1 MVGLL
6 QRIHSSLLTLQCS
19 LCGAS
24 MTNLANPGRIG
35 ILLILVLCCGC
46 VRGMFLP
53 VGQAAATPAHAPVA
67 QAASASSVPAPV
79 AQAQP
84 VAPIM
89 PPLSDPPTEAWN
101 PVKKPRVFEPD
112 GIADYTY
119 HNATV
124 TEDVAWSGKV
134 SVRGVLT
141 IAPQATLTIGPGT
154 IVTFRPDDS
163 GTVDGALLVQGRLNA
178 RGSASQPVLFRP
190 ATRTAGPG
198 DWQGILLLGSEKKN
212 LLEQCRIEG
221 AATGLDAVFSSVSLN
236 DSQISAS
243 GTGVRLRDSLLVANG
258 GGTSGCGLGYALV
271 NSEADVRNAKF
282 TGNARGLLLSGGSLL
297 LAGSRFSANSEV
309 GVEAEDAR
317 LSVARSSFTG
327 NGSGLVL
334 KSTEGDITASNLSSN
349 REFGVK
355 LTRARMRL
363 SGNVISNNTGV
374 GVLAEDGYASAWGND
389 ISSNGK
395 YDLYN
400 GGREEFL
407 APGNWWG
414 SPLPSVARKRI
425 FDREDDPRSGAVLI
439 EPCLAA
445 APGP

>member
-1 MVGLL
+1 M
-6 QRIHSSLLTLQCS
+6 
-19 LCGAS
+19 
-24 MTNLANPGRIG
+24 
-35 ILLILVLCCGC
+35 
-46 VRGMFLP
+46 
-53 VGQAAATPAHAPVA
+53 APVT
-67 QAASASSVPAPV
+67 
-79 AQAQP
+79 
-84 VAPIM
+84 
-89 PPLSDPPTEAWN
+89 PPSTARPTETGS

-119 HNATV
+119 HNATL

-154 IVTFRPDDS
+154 VVTFRPDDS
-163 GTVDGALLVQGRLNA
+163 GAVDGALLVRGRLNA
-178 RGSASQPVLFRP
+178 KGSGAQPVIFRA
-190 ATRTAGPG
+190 ATRTAEPG
-198 DWQGILLLGSEKKN
+198 DWRGILLLGSEKKN

-221 AATGLDAVFSSVSLN
+221 AATGLDAVFSTVSLK
-236 DSQISAS
+236 DSQISAC
-243 GTGVRLRDSLLVANG
+243 GTGLRLRDSLLVANG
-258 GGTSGCGLGYALV
+258 GGVSGCGLGYALI
-271 NSEADVRNAKF
+271 NSESDVRGGAF
-282 TGNARGLLLSGGSLL
+282 TGNARGLLLSGGSLR
-297 LAGSRFSANSEV
+297 LAGSGFSANSQAA
-309 GVEAEDAR
+309 VESREAR
-317 LSVARSSFTG
+317 ISVAGSSFTG

-334 KSTEGDITASNLSSN
+334 RSSEGDITASKVSSN
-349 REFGVK
+349 REFGLR

-363 SGNVISNNTGV
+363 SGNVISGNTGV
-374 GVLAEDGYASAWGND
+374 GIMADDGDASAWGND

-400 GGREEFL
+400 GGTEEFM

-439 EPCLAA
+439 EPCLTA